1 MGSVAKLAPLWSES
15 TPSIARG
22 ANSLPIYAELQ
33 ALERLGVDELRL
45 QWRNRWGRLAPAHLS
60 RPLLFRAMAYRI
72 QAEAFGDLDRQIAR
86 RLDRLAQEAEART
99 TGGAGVVDGSHPPAR
114 SRSKAIG
121 SDSPLVLKSG
131 ALLTREWQG
140 RIERVMALDEGFA
153 WNGKTYASLS
163 AVAFAIT
170 GHEVERPSVLLRRK
184 GSPRRWS
191 RTRDPPPR
199 EAVLLAA
206 SPKAASRQTCSV
218 RGQVGSR

>member
-1 MGSVAKLAPLWSES
+1 MSMGSVAKLAPLWSES
-15 TPSIARG
+15 TPSIASG
-22 ANSLPIYAELQ
+22 ANPLQIDAELQ

-60 RPLLFRAMAYRI
+60 RALLFRAMAYRI

-121 SDSPLVLKSG
+121 LDSPLVLKPG

-140 RIERVMALDEGFA
+140 RIERVIALDEGFA

-170 GHEVERPSVLLRRK
+170 GTKWNGHRFFFGAKGRHAGGRERGKAARIEGRRH
-184 GSPRRWS
+184 S
-191 RTRDPPPR
+191 RDPTSSA
-199 EAVLLAA
+199 EAA
-206 SPKAASRQTCSV
+206 P
-218 RGQVGSR
+218 